1 MNINIKVLLHRL
13 QHYDS
18 RQENS
23 SAFTSFHE
31 WELRLLRQGQSADK
45 SLHFSILQN
54 HNNNSDN
61 GAHSLRINRR
71 TTTKASNVSLVKVM
85 RSIETVHSLCEM
97 RKKNQDIS
105 LKT

>member
-1 MNINIKVLLHRL
+1 MNINIKGLLHQL
-13 QHYDS
+13 QHYDL

-23 SAFTSFHE
+23 SAFTSFQE
-31 WELRLLRQGQSADK
+31 WELRLVRQGQSADK

-54 HNNNSDN
+54 HNNSDN

-85 RSIETVHSLCEM
+85 RAIETVHSLCEM
-97 RKKNQDIS
+97 RKKTKIF
-105 LKT
+105 L